1 MPNVELADNVFLSNT
16 DLVTFN
22 SGIVSH
28 WIENGYYLKEYF
40 DIGANWPCNSILHI
54 YLCIN
59 VIISDLTI
67 NSSSLRYANSSGLA
81 LVDMDGEFSSSNVI
95 ISNNTCD
102 S

>member
-1 MPNVELADNVFLSNT
+1 MPNVEILDNVFVSNS
-16 DLVTFN
+16 DLIEFN
-22 SGIVSH
+22 SDIVSH

-40 DIGANWPCNSILHI
+40 DIGATEPCNSILHI

-59 VIISDLTI
+59 VKISDLTI
-67 NSSSLRYANSSGLA
+67 DSNSLRYANSSGLA